1 MLDKPPKKE
10 DLRNVW
16 SGVGGITKM
25 VLVMH
30 QFYLLTISYT
40 LGTVLSWV
48 IIMMKKTKSLI
59 HGSGIL
65 LGKI

>member
-10 DLRNVW
+10 DLRNLW
-16 SGVGGITKM
+16 SGVGEITKM